1 MHIYNSNH
9 YSSTIKQIINDCLH
23 SAKEN
28 PFAIHYVIVDDP
40 KYYEEIFLKHT
51 DTIFNIELMTL
62 SSFYQKLLQ
71 IYHQDFR
78 KKTDIQNLLEI
89 IKMNKEDTSSLFH
102 LSANHVLTAKQILDI
117 FKNFYLYNIQ
127 ETTKELPDLSK
138 EKIKTLFNLYH
149 QFDQTHF
156 LEHDLIYSLI
166 DEKCHNY
173 YYFLTNQITI
183 PKNQALIQKLDQ
195 YGHVFI
201 YQDTKENEIL
211 DYTGYVTNHLFD
223 SSHTKSNFEHPYQI
237 LKASTI
243 QEEVKQVIF
252 DINTLLKEN
261 ILRDF
266 VIYYP
271 NDDYYRHL
279 CRILDQFNLAYNRK
293 ETITN
298 QAFQVVNMLLQYC
311 LSKDETYL
319 LDAISSLY
327 LLNFQDHQYV
337 SYLKNLYTL
346 QGFIDDENYL
356 ALKKAVLKIQ
366 GHDLSSYSL
375 SLIDFIEHSF
385 CKNELVYALLSS
397 LKLEGTEPLSLKEYL
412 SLLQEMFSKKT
423 HSLKESY
430 DSLYLLN
437 YNQPYSELLQANYVY
452 CLGLNET
459 IIPQEFKNTNLLLN
473 QEALALKYPTTYDA
487 LNKHQNTLRHL
498 FSCHHQKIILS
509 YALRDL
515 NGGDLVVSSI
525 IQKLT
530 KLFTIPTFK
539 KHILIHPSLKED
551 YYLKGHQD
559 DSLSVLNQMCIR
571 DSLYFFGF
579 FMMTFQMV
587 GQSTAVGLG
596 KSKQA
601 IFFSI
606 FRKVIIVAPLTVIL
620 PKFIGIN
627 GVFIAEAISN
637 FIGGGACYITMWLT
651 IGRKLQQK
659 CKETV

>member
-89 IKMNKEDTSSLFH
+89 IKMNKEDTYSLFH

-127 ETTKELPDLSK
+127 ETTKELPNLSK

-223 SSHTKSNFEHPYQI
+223 SSHTKSDFEHPYQI

-243 QEEVKQVIF
+243 QEEVKQIIF

-261 ILRDF
+261 ALRDF

-437 YNQPYSELLQANYVY
+437 YNQPYSELLQTKYVY

-473 QEALALKYPTTYDA
+473 QEALALKYPTTYDT

-559 DSLSVLNQMCIR
+559 DSCCLRYRQQHTAKG
-571 DSLYFFGF
+571 DFFQAAGSLCGHRASGSAGSLCNECTGQNRRSGYQRYFKE
-579 FMMTFQMV
+579 QRLW
-587 GQSTAVGLG
+587 QSDEGHP
-596 KSKQA
+596 Q
-601 IFFSI
+601 
-606 FRKVIIVAPLTVIL
+606 
-620 PKFIGIN
+620 
-627 GVFIAEAISN
+627 
-637 FIGGGACYITMWLT
+637 
-651 IGRKLQQK
+651 
-659 CKETV
+659 